1 MHYFKLLFQRST
13 NTQSFIPEMDGLRFF
28 AIFTVLLYHMNTA
41 YVKQLGMNLTD
52 WKDVVGSDSVFQLGW
67 WFIRLDV
74 GVKVFFAISGFIL
87 SLPFFKAYLFDGKKV
102 NVKEY
107 FIRRLIRLEP
117 PFIITLIGFYFV
129 HVFVLNADAFKL
141 LPNFFAGLMYSH
153 VLIFGKGNPINPV
166 TWSLETEAQ
175 FYLILPFLFF
185 VFFNIKNNLGRAF
198 FSLGLIALSIYA
210 KHYFYHHGIGQ
221 YSSSVLAYFTNF
233 AVGIFFAFLYL
244 KNISYFKND
253 RNIFFD
259 LIAVF
264 SVFIMFWIFKPQAT
278 WYNNVL
284 LNLSILGL
292 FVSAFKGSISNWFY
306 TRPFIF
312 LIGGMCYSIYLLH
325 FALFFLI
332 VKYSVFI
339 SVSQGYW
346 LDFFVQFLF
355 LFPTVILVT
364 AVFYLYIE
372 KPFMDR
378 QWPKRIYSRYTR
390 KLFLFLQKSSK
401 NV

>member
-1 MHYFKLLFQRST
+1 LEAPSGFGGHSLANFQRLNVISVFRRST
-13 NTQSFIPEMDGLRFF
+13 SSTSFIAEMDGLRFF

-52 WKDVVGSDSVFQLGW
+52 WKDAVGSDAIFQIGW

-102 NVKEY
+102 NLKEY

-129 HVFVLNADAFKL
+129 HVFVLNANAFKL
-141 LPNFFAGLMYSH
+141 LPHFFAGLIYSH
-153 VLIFGKGNPINPV
+153 VLIFGRGNPINPV

-185 VFFNIKNNLGRAF
+185 VFFNIKTNLGRAI
-198 FSLGLIALSIYA
+198 FSIVLILLSIYA
-210 KHYFYHHGIGQ
+210 KHYFYHHGIGHF
-221 YSSSVLAYFTNF
+221 SSTIVAYFTNF
-233 AVGIFFAFLYL
+233 AVGIFFAYLYL
-244 KNISYFKND
+244 KKVSYFKKD

-264 SVFIMFWIFKPQAT
+264 SVFIMFWFYKPQAA

-292 FVSAFKGSISNWFY
+292 FVSAFKGTISNWFY

-325 FALFFLI
+325 FALFFFL
-332 VKYSVFI
+332 VKYTGLI
-339 SVSQGYW
+339 SVGQGYW
-346 LDFFVQFLF
+346 LDFFIQFLI
-355 LFPTVILVT
+355 LFPSVILVS
-364 AVFYLYIE
+364 AVFYLSIE
-372 KPFMDR
+372 KPFMDKK
-378 QWPKRIYSRYTR
+378 WIHKR
-390 KLFLFLQKSSK
+390 
-401 NV
+401 V